1 MTRQSY
7 LEMVVVTLLVAITT
21 CLLVYA
27 TNSSD
32 HNLHAQTTAIDN
44 KTLFVTGSAT
54 TQTKPD
60 KVTVSLGVETTNAK
74 AKTAL
79 ATNSELMNKIINA
92 LKIAGV
98 SENETST
105 SSFTITPNRD
115 YTIDKDQGKLIGF
128 TVSNSIQIDSYN
140 VNDSSEWIDI
150 SVASGA
156 NNVNNIYF
164 SVSDKKLE
172 GIKNE
177 LLKEAIGNAREKADI
192 AASALGLEITGIK
205 TVNIDQAATPFF
217 AGPLQ
222 YAAESSKIDSALPS
236 TPIMAGEQDISM
248 TVSIIFLLGQ

>member
-1 MTRQSY
+1 MMTRQTFT
-7 LEMVVVTLLVAITT
+7 EMVAVTLLVAITT
-21 CLLVYA
+21 CLMVYA
-27 TNSSD
+27 SD
-32 HNLHAQTTAIDN
+32 NNYHNLHAQTTAIDN

-79 ATNSELMNKIINA
+79 AANSELMNKIMNA

-115 YTIDKDQGKLIGF
+115 YTIDKDLGKLVGF

-205 TVNIDQAATPFF
+205 TINIDQATPFLTGPMPYGVESLKSDAASLATP
-217 AGPLQ
+217 
-222 YAAESSKIDSALPS
+222 I
-236 TPIMAGEQDISM
+236 IAGEQDISM
-248 TVSIIFLLGQ
+248 TVSIVFLLGE

>member
-115 YTIDKDQGKLIGF
+115 YTIDKDQGKLPEPGTPVDEAWKQMQVLLVKNNL
-128 TVSNSIQIDSYN
+128 TVQEKKNKRRTILL
-140 VNDSSEWIDI
+140 VLLFLFI
-150 SVASGA
+150 S
-156 NNVNNIYF
+156 
-164 SVSDKKLE
+164 
-172 GIKNE
+172 
-177 LLKEAIGNAREKADI
+177 
-192 AASALGLEITGIK
+192 ITGTILYSLHSHDHAIK
-205 TVNIDQAATPFF
+205 IVT
-217 AGPLQ
+217 AG
-222 YAAESSKIDSALPS
+222 SSNKKIQKPN
-236 TPIMAGEQDISM
+236 TKN
-248 TVSIIFLLGQ
+248 

>member
-1 MTRQSY
+1 MTRQTFT
-7 LEMVVVTLLVAITT
+7 EGVAVTFLIAITT
-21 CLLVYA
+21 CLIVYA
-27 TNSSD
+27 SNNND

-60 KVTVSLGVETTNAK
+60 KVTISLGVETTNAK

-79 ATNSELMNKIINA
+79 AANSELMNKIINA
-92 LKIAGV
+92 LNIAGV
-98 SENETST
+98 NENETST

-115 YTIDKDQGKLIGF
+115 YTIDKVLGKLVGF

-140 VNDSSEWIDI
+140 INNSSEWIDI

-192 AASALGLEITGIK
+192 AASALGFEITGIK
-205 TVNIDQAATPFF
+205 TINIDQATPFYTGPMPYGVESLKSDAASLATP
-217 AGPLQ
+217 
-222 YAAESSKIDSALPS
+222 I
-236 TPIMAGEQDISM
+236 IAGEQDISM
-248 TVSIIFLLGQ
+248 TVSIVFLLGE

>member
-1 MTRQSY
+1 M
-7 LEMVVVTLLVAITT
+7 EMVVMTLLIAITT
-21 CLLVYA
+21 CLFVYVS
-27 TNSSD
+27 NSTD
-32 HNLHAQTTAIDN
+32 HNLHAQTTTTDN
-44 KTLFVTGSAT
+44 KTLLVTGSAT

-60 KVTVSLGVETTNAK
+60 KVTVLLGVETTNAK

-79 ATNSELMNKIINA
+79 TTNSELMNKIINA

-115 YTIDKDQGKLIGF
+115 YTIDKDQGKLVGF

-177 LLKEAIGNAREKADI
+177 LLKEAIDNAREKADI
-192 AASALGLEITGIK
+192 AASALGLKITGIK
-205 TVNIDQAATPFF
+205 TVNIDQATPFF
-217 AGPLQ
+217 TRPLQ
-222 YAAESSKIDSALPS
+222 YAAESSKIDAVLPA
-236 TPIMAGEQDISM
+236 TPIIAGEQEISM
-248 TVSIIFLLGQ
+248 TVSIIFLLG

>member
-1 MTRQSY
+1 MRRQPDMK
-7 LEMVVVTLLVAITT
+7 MVDVTLLIAITT
-21 CLLVYA
+21 CCLLVYVS
-27 TNSSD
+27 TSSD
-32 HNLHAQTTAIDN
+32 HNLHGQTTVIDN

-115 YTIDKDQGKLIGF
+115 YTIDKDQGKLVGF
-128 TVSNSIQIDSYN
+128 TVGNSIQIDSYN

-177 LLKEAIGNAREKADI
+177 LLKEAIDNAREKADI
-192 AASALGLEITGIK
+192 AASALGLKITGIK
-205 TVNIDQAATPFF
+205 TVNIDQATPFF
-217 AGPLQ
+217 TGSLQ
-222 YAAESSKIDSALPS
+222 YSAESSKIDGGLPAA
-236 TPIMAGEQDISM
+236 PIIAGEQDISM
-248 TVSIIFLLGQ
+248 TVSIIFLLGE

>member
-1 MTRQSY
+1 MKRQTY
-7 LEMVVVTLLVAITT
+7 TEMVVVTLLITITT
-21 CLLVYA
+21 CLVYA
-27 TNSSD
+27 SNSSD
-32 HNLHAQTTAIDN
+32 HYLHAQTTSIDN
-44 KTLFVTGSAT
+44 KTLFVIGSAT

-60 KVTVSLGVETTNAK
+60 KVIVSLGVETTNAK

-79 ATNSELMNKIINA
+79 TTNSELMNKIINA

-98 SENETST
+98 NENETST

-115 YTIDKDQGKLIGF
+115 YTIDKDQGKLVGF

-156 NNVNNIYF
+156 NNVNGIYF

-192 AASALGLEITGIK
+192 AASALGLKITGIK
-205 TVNIDQAATPFF
+205 TVNIDRATPFLT
-217 AGPLQ
+217 GPMSYGVELLKSD
-222 YAAESSKIDSALPS
+222 AASPS
-236 TPIMAGEQDISM
+236 TPIIAGEQDISM
-248 TVSIIFLLGQ
+248 TVNIIFLLGE

>member
-1 MTRQSY
+1 MMTRQTFT
-7 LEMVVVTLLVAITT
+7 EMVAVTLLVAITT
-21 CLLVYA
+21 CLMVYA
-27 TNSSD
+27 SD
-32 HNLHAQTTAIDN
+32 NNYHNLHAQTTVIDN

-79 ATNSELMNKIINA
+79 AANSELMNKIMNA

-115 YTIDKDQGKLIGF
+115 YTIDKDLGKLVGF

-164 SVSDKKLE
+164 TVSDKKLE

-205 TVNIDQAATPFF
+205 TINIDQATPFLTGPMPYGVESLKSDAASLATP
-217 AGPLQ
+217 
-222 YAAESSKIDSALPS
+222 I
-236 TPIMAGEQDISM
+236 IAGEQDISM
-248 TVSIIFLLGQ
+248 TVSIVFLLGE

>member
-1 MTRQSY
+1 M
-7 LEMVVVTLLVAITT
+7 EMVVVMTLLIAITT
-21 CLLVYA
+21 TILIYA
-27 TNSSD
+27 SNTND
-32 HNLHAQTTAIDN
+32 HNLHAQTAVLDN

-115 YTIDKDQGKLIGF
+115 YTIDKNQGKLVGF

-150 SVASGA
+150 SVSSGA

-177 LLKEAIGNAREKADI
+177 LLKEAIGNAGEKADI
-192 AASALGLEITGIK
+192 AASALGLKIDGIK
-205 TVNIDQAATPFF
+205 TVNIDQATPFF
-217 AGPLQ
+217 TEPTL
-222 YAAESSKIDSALPS
+222 YTAEPSKIDGVSAP
-236 TPIMAGEQDISM
+236 TPIIPGEQQISM
-248 TVSIIFLLGQ
+248 SVSIIFLLG

>member
-1 MTRQSY
+1 
-7 LEMVVVTLLVAITT
+7 MVVATLLIAVTT

-27 TNSSD
+27 SNSSE
-32 HNLHAQTTAIDN
+32 HYLHAQTTSIDN

-54 TQTKPD
+54 AQTKPD

-115 YTIDKDQGKLIGF
+115 YTIDKDQGKLVGF
-128 TVSNSIQIDSYN
+128 AVSNSIQIDSYN

-205 TVNIDQAATPFF
+205 TVNIDQATPFF

-222 YAAESSKIDSALPS
+222 YAAESSKIDGGVPA
-236 TPIMAGEQDISM
+236 TPIIAGEQEISM
-248 TVSIIFLLGQ
+248 TVSIIFFLGE

>member
-1 MTRQSY
+1 MTTQTY
-7 LEMVVVTLLVAITT
+7 LEMVVVVLLISITT

-27 TNSSD
+27 NNNSD

-60 KVTVSLGVETTNAK
+60 KVTLSLGIETSNAK

-79 ATNSELMNKIINA
+79 VTNSELMNKIISA

-150 SVASGA
+150 AVESGA

-172 GIKNE
+172 VIKNE

-192 AASALGLEITGIK
+192 AATALGLKITGIK
-205 TVNIDQAATPFF
+205 TVNIDQATPFF
-217 AGPLQ
+217 PGPLQ
-222 YAAESSKIDSALPS
+222 YAAESSKIDASLSA
-236 TPIMAGEQDISM
+236 TPIIAGAQDISM
-248 TVSIIFLLGQ
+248 IVSIIFLLG

>member
-1 MTRQSY
+1 M
-7 LEMVVVTLLVAITT
+7 EMVVVMTLLIAITT
-21 CLLVYA
+21 SILICA
-27 TNSSD
+27 SNTND
-32 HNLHAQTTAIDN
+32 HNLHAQTAAAVDN

-115 YTIDKDQGKLIGF
+115 YTIDKNQGKLVGF
-128 TVSNSIQIDSYN
+128 TVSNSIQIESYN

-150 SVASGA
+150 SVSSGA

-177 LLKEAIGNAREKADI
+177 LLKEAIGNAGEKADI
-192 AASALGLEITGIK
+192 AASALRLKIDGIK
-205 TVNIDQAATPFF
+205 TVNIDQATPFF
-217 AGPLQ
+217 TGPTL
-222 YAAESSKIDSALPS
+222 YAAEPSKIDGVSAP
-236 TPIMAGEQDISM
+236 TPIISGEQQISM
-248 TVSIIFLLGQ
+248 SVSIIFLLG

>member
-1 MTRQSY
+1 M
-7 LEMVVVTLLVAITT
+7 EIVVMTLLIAITT
-21 CLLVYA
+21 SILICA
-27 TNSSD
+27 SNTND
-32 HNLHAQTTAIDN
+32 HNLHAQTAAAVDN

-79 ATNSELMNKIINA
+79 ATNTELMNKIINA

-115 YTIDKDQGKLIGF
+115 YTIDKNQGKLVGF

-150 SVASGA
+150 SVSSGA

-177 LLKEAIGNAREKADI
+177 LLKEAIGNAGEKADI
-192 AASALGLEITGIK
+192 AASALGLKIDGIK
-205 TVNIDQAATPFF
+205 TVNIDQATPFF
-217 AGPLQ
+217 TEPTL
-222 YAAESSKIDSALPS
+222 YTAEPSKIDGVSAP
-236 TPIMAGEQDISM
+236 TPIIPGEQQISM
-248 TVSIIFLLGQ
+248 SVSIIFLLG

>member
-1 MTRQSY
+1 MTRQTFT
-7 LEMVVVTLLVAITT
+7 EIIAVTFLIAITT
-21 CLLVYA
+21 CLMVYA
-27 TNSSD
+27 SNNND

-60 KVTVSLGVETTNAK
+60 KVTISLGVETTNAK

-79 ATNSELMNKIINA
+79 AENSELMNKIINA
-92 LKIAGV
+92 LNIAGV

-115 YTIDKDQGKLIGF
+115 YTIDKVLGKLVGF

-140 VNDSSEWIDI
+140 INNSSEWIDI

-205 TVNIDQAATPFF
+205 TINIDQTTPFF
-217 AGPLQ
+217 TEPMPYGVESLKSD
-222 YAAESSKIDSALPS
+222 AASLA
-236 TPIMAGEQDISM
+236 TPIIAGEQDISM
-248 TVSIIFLLGQ
+248 TVSIVFLLGE

>member
-1 MTRQSY
+1 MTTQTY
-7 LEMVVVTLLVAITT
+7 LEMVVVILLISITT

-27 TNSSD
+27 NNSSD
-32 HNLHAQTTAIDN
+32 HNLYAQTTAIDN
-44 KTLFVTGSAT
+44 KTLFVTGSAA

-60 KVTVSLGVETTNAK
+60 KVTLSLGIETSNAK

-79 ATNSELMNKIINA
+79 VTNSELMNKIISA

-105 SSFTITPNRD
+105 SSFTITTNRD

-150 SVASGA
+150 AVESGA

-172 GIKNE
+172 VIKNE

-192 AASALGLEITGIK
+192 AATALGLKITGIK
-205 TVNIDQAATPFF
+205 TVNIDQATPFF
-217 AGPLQ
+217 PGPLQ
-222 YAAESSKIDSALPS
+222 YAAESSKIDASLSA
-236 TPIMAGEQDISM
+236 TPIIAGAQDISM
-248 TVSIIFLLGQ
+248 IVSIIFLLG

>member
-1 MTRQSY
+1 MRRQPDT
-7 LEMVVVTLLVAITT
+7 EMVDVTLLIAITT
-21 CLLVYA
+21 CCLLVYVS
-27 TNSSD
+27 TSSD
-32 HNLHAQTTAIDN
+32 HNLHGQTTVIDN

-115 YTIDKDQGKLIGF
+115 YTIDKDQGKLVGF
-128 TVSNSIQIDSYN
+128 TVSNSIKIDSYN

-177 LLKEAIGNAREKADI
+177 LLKEAIDNAREKADI
-192 AASALGLEITGIK
+192 AASALGLKITGIK
-205 TVNIDQAATPFF
+205 TVNIDQATPFF
-217 AGPLQ
+217 TGPLQ
-222 YAAESSKIDSALPS
+222 YSAESSKIDGALPAA
-236 TPIMAGEQDISM
+236 PIIAGEQDISM
-248 TVSIIFLLGQ
+248 TVSIIFLLGE

>member
-1 MTRQSY
+1 MTRQTFT
-7 LEMVVVTLLVAITT
+7 EGVAVTFLIAITT
-21 CLLVYA
+21 CLIVYA
-27 TNSSD
+27 SNNND

-60 KVTVSLGVETTNAK
+60 KVTISLGVETTNAK

-79 ATNSELMNKIINA
+79 AANSELMNKIINA
-92 LKIAGV
+92 LNIAGV
-98 SENETST
+98 NENETST

-115 YTIDKDQGKLIGF
+115 YTIDKVLGKLVGF

-140 VNDSSEWIDI
+140 INNSSEWIDI
-150 SVASGA
+150 SIASGA

-192 AASALGLEITGIK
+192 AASALGFEITGIK
-205 TVNIDQAATPFF
+205 TINIDQATPFYTGPMPYGVESLKSDAASLATP
-217 AGPLQ
+217 
-222 YAAESSKIDSALPS
+222 I
-236 TPIMAGEQDISM
+236 IAGEQDISM
-248 TVSIIFLLGQ
+248 TVSIVFLLGE

>member
-1 MTRQSY
+1 MTRQAY
-7 LEMVVVTLLVAITT
+7 TEMVVVSLLIMITT

-27 TNSSD
+27 SNSSD
-32 HNLHAQTTAIDN
+32 RNLHAQTTVIDN

-54 TQTKPD
+54 TQAKPD

-79 ATNSELMNKIINA
+79 AANSELMSKIIDA

-98 SENETST
+98 GENETRT

-115 YTIDKDQGKLIGF
+115 YTVDKDQGKLVGF

-140 VNDSSEWIDI
+140 VNGSSEWIDI

-192 AASALGLEITGIK
+192 AASALGLRVTGIK
-205 TVNIDQAATPFF
+205 TVNIDQAAPFF

-222 YAAESSKIDSALPS
+222 YAAESSKIDGGLPA
-236 TPIMAGEQDISM
+236 TPIIAGEQDISM
-248 TVSIIFLLGQ
+248 SVSIIFLLGE